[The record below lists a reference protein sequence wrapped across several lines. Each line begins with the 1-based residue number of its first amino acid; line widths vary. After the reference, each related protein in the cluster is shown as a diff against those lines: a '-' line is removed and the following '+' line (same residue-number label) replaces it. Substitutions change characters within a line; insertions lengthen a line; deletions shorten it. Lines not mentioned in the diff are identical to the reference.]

1 MAPRILEALEDPPKR
16 MLEELFKPR
25 RARRGRVFFRPGDR
39 AEHVYYLEDGWV
51 RIFVPDEG
59 EGEVTLAVVGPGEIF
74 GEAALHGDREYGV
87 YAEVMSPGEVYVAPG
102 DKLLRVAARYP
113 EAGAL
118 VVRLLTERL
127 WRLQNWMKELRY
139 QEVRPRL
146 VRMLLNLMREG
157 ERGLEVALS
166 HRDLAHLIGST
177 RETVTKM
184 LGELAEAGLLEL
196 GYRKV
201 IVRDPEGLAA
211 YVEA

>member
-1 MAPRILEALEDPPKR
+1 MAPGIVEGIEGPARE

-25 RARRGRVFFRPGDR
+25 RARRGRVLFRPGDR

-51 RIFVPDEG
+51 RIYTPADG
-59 EGEVTLAVVGPGEIF
+59 EGEITLAVVGPGEIF

-87 YAEVMSPGEVYVAPG
+87 YAEVMSPGALYLAPG
-102 DKLLRVAARYP
+102 QKLLRVAARYP
-113 EAGAL
+113 EVGAL

-127 WRLQNWMKELRY
+127 WRVQNWMKELRY

-166 HRDLAHLIGST
+166 HQDLAHLIGST
-177 RETVTKM
+177 RETVTKI
-184 LGELAEAGLLEL
+184 LGELASAGLLEL

-201 IVRDPEGLAA
+201 IVRDPERLAA
-211 YVEA
+211 LIEA